1 MKAIDK
7 HPVRLIS
14 IRLFLFSELPRIDQ
28 NMLYFGMSVGCLED
42 VWEVPR
48 GCLSDSGCCQGGY
61 DVQETN
67 KHPIRLIFIS
77 LFLFFPVA
85 SDWSKYAIFW
95 GVCRVSGRC
104 LGGA

>member
-48 GCLSDSGCCQGGY
+48 GCLSDSGCCQGGMMC
-61 DVQETN
+61 N
-67 KHPIRLIFIS
+67 KKNIYPIRLIFIS
-77 LFLFFPVA
+77 LF
-85 SDWSKYAIFW
+85 IF
-95 GVCRVSGRC
+95 SH
-104 LGGA
+104 